1 MRAHVSRTWSDFD
14 FPVSASLERAAG
26 SRGMQN
32 NYDTYSYWIDI
43 HIEDIDNGIFVYIDN

>member
-32 NYDTYSYWIDI
+32 NYDTYWIDI
-43 HIEDIDNGIFVYIDN
+43 HIEDIDGIFVYIDN